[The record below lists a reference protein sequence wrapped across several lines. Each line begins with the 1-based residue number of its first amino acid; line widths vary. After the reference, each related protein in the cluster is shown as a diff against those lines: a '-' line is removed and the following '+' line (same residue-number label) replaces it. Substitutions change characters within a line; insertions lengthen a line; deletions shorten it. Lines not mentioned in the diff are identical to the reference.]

1 MNGLCVEHLSLDKSL
16 SSQLVSQI
24 CLHAP
29 EGKLAIVT
37 DRPEALLAATRKQWL
52 KHIRRVRNER
62 SSTLDPVRIDMLNR
76 QLAWMQG
83 LSFSSKAPDDLLMAD
98 ITFATADDF
107 VRVPPVC
114 RHVFVTYVFE
124 IEKLYM
130 LTSWM
135 LHGSRVI
142 IYEQK

>member
-1 MNGLCVEHLSLDKSL
+1 MNGLCVEHLPLDKSL
-16 SSQLVSQI
+16 SSQLVRQI

-37 DRPEALLAATRKQWL
+37 DKPEALLAAARKQWL

-62 SSTLDPVRIDMLNR
+62 SSTLNPVHIHMLNR

-83 LSFSSKAPDDLLMAD
+83 LSFSSKAPDDMLVAD
-98 ITFATADDF
+98 VTFATADDF
-107 VRVPPVC
+107 VRIPPVC
-114 RHVFVTYVFE
+114 RYVYITYVFE

-135 LHGSRVI
+135 PRGGLVV